1 MIDLTGVSKVYPV
14 KNGGQV
20 VALDG
25 VNLHVERGS
34 IHGIVGRSGAGKST
48 LIRCL
53 TALEKP
59 TDGHIV
65 VDGRDLSTL
74 TGADLRAA
82 RRRIGMVFQAA
93 NLLDARTAAENI
105 GYPLKLAG
113 VPSGTSASMSC
124 WSSLA
129 CPGAE
134 APTPPSSPAASASAS
149 ASPAPWP
156 TNPPSSYA
164 TSRRAH
170 STPNQPRRSSRC
182 CAACAMSPVSRSSSS
197 PTRWPSFA
205 RSAIR

>member
-1 MIDLTGVSKVYPV
+1 MIDLTGVSKIYPV

-25 VNLHVERGS
+25 VNLHVDRGS

-65 VDGRDLSTL
+65 VDGLDLSTL
-74 TGADLRAA
+74 SGSALRAA

-93 NLLDARTAAENI
+93 NLLDARTAADNI

-113 VPSGTSASMSC
+113 VPREQRRHDQSA
-124 WSSLA
+124 A
-129 CPGAE
+129 GG
-134 APTPPSSPAASASAS
+134 
-149 ASPAPWP
+149 
-156 TNPPSSYA
+156 
-164 TSRRAH
+164 
-170 STPNQPRRSSRC
+170 
-182 CAACAMSPVSRSSSS
+182 
-197 PTRWPSFA
+197 
-205 RSAIR
+205 